1 MRIDRLTS
9 KLQLALSDAQSI
21 AVGLD
26 HPAIEPLHLMQALL
40 EQQGGSIRPLLM
52 QVGFD
57 IAALRQ
63 ALTKELDQ
71 LPKLQN
77 PTGDMN
83 MSQDLARLL
92 NQADRLAQQ
101 KGDQYISSEL
111 VLLAALD
118 ANTRLGKLLL
128 AQGVSKKALENAI
141 ANLRGGEAVND
152 PNAEES
158 RQALDKYT
166 VDMTKR
172 AEDGKLDPVIG
183 RDDEIRRT
191 IQVLQRR
198 TKNNPVLIG
207 EPGVGKTAIVE
218 GLAQRIV
225 NGEVPDGLKDKRL
238 LALDMGAL
246 IAGAKFRGEFEER
259 L

>member
-1 MRIDRLTS
+1 M
-9 KLQLALSDAQSI
+9 K
-21 AVGLD
+21 
-26 HPAIEPLHLMQALL
+26 ALL

-57 IAALRQ
+57 ITSLRQ
-63 ALTKELDQ
+63 ALTRELDQ

-118 ANTRLGKLLL
+118 ENTKLGKLLL
-128 AQGVSKKALENAI
+128 GQGVTKKALENAI
-141 ANLRGGEAVND
+141 ANLRGGAAVND
-152 PNAEES
+152 PNAEEA

-166 VDMTKR
+166 VDMTKL
-172 AEDGKLDPVIG
+172 AEEGKLDPVIG

-198 TKNNPVLIG
+198 TKN
-207 EPGVGKTAIVE
+207 
-218 GLAQRIV
+218 
-225 NGEVPDGLKDKRL
+225 
-238 LALDMGAL
+238 
-246 IAGAKFRGEFEER
+246 
-259 L
+259 

>member
-9 KLQLALSDAQSI
+9 KLQLALADAQSS

-26 HPAIEPLHLMQALL
+26 HPAIEPIHLMQALL
-40 EQQGGSIRPLLM
+40 EQQGGSIKPLLM
-52 QVGFD
+52 QVGVD
-57 IAALRQ
+57 GNSLRQ

-71 LPKLQN
+71 LPKLQS

-83 MSQDLARLL
+83 RAQDLARLL

-101 KGDQYISSEL
+101 KGDQFISSEL

-118 ANTRLGKLLL
+118 GNTRLGKLLL
-128 AQGVSKKALENAI
+128 GQGVSKQALENAI
-141 ANLRGGEAVND
+141 KNMRGGEAVND

-166 VDMTKR
+166 VDMTKL

-183 RDDEIRRT
+183 RD
-191 IQVLQRR
+191 
-198 TKNNPVLIG
+198 
-207 EPGVGKTAIVE
+207 
-218 GLAQRIV
+218 
-225 NGEVPDGLKDKRL
+225 
-238 LALDMGAL
+238 
-246 IAGAKFRGEFEER
+246 
-259 L
+259 